1 MVMKKRLEMGLRT
14 KSGIALID
22 LLMLLSRI
30 IKVVFKIS
38 LWFYFE
44 LMLKVSLV
52 ASNTFT
58 Q

>member
-44 LMLKVSLV
+44 LMLKVRL
-52 ASNTFT
+52 
-58 Q
+58 